1 MGHERTDYF
10 RQEADRRQYLHDDS
24 HRSGDTSEAFHA
36 LATGLAIEGGGD
48 GFEVVKMY
56 SESQSGFRRVHQ
68 VMCQRVP
75 MVDGS

>member
-1 MGHERTDYF
+1 MNALTTFVKRQIVGSTFTLTPTDL
-10 RQEADRRQYLHDDS
+10 EIS
-24 HRSGDTSEAFHA
+24 SEAFHA

-56 SESQSGFRRVHQ
+56 SESQSGFRRVHR